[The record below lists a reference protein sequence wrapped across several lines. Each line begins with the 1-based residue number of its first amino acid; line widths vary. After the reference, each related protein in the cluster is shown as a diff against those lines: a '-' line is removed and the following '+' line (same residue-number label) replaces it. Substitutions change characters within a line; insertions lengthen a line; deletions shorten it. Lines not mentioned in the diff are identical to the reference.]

1 MAKKKA
7 QSIIRIDRIE
17 KYAGF
22 LLSVLLEI
30 DAVYKTSFTI
40 DNGSCYILSTPSN
53 NEEIEK
59 FIASQIEM
67 GDVTFLKGKMKLE
80 LYYTEKVI

>member
-1 MAKKKA
+1 MAKKKV

-22 LLSVLLEI
+22 LLPVLLEI

>member
-1 MAKKKA
+1 MVKKKV

-17 KYAGF
+17 KYADMF
-22 LLSVLLEI
+22 LSALLQI